1 MPDIPTMRE
10 LSSPDELFGV
20 WFSFL
25 AHAGIPEGVR
35 KALVEA
41 IERAVKSPAVATRLA
56 LLGIVQSYAG
66 PEALVSEIREESRRV
81 SEMAK
86 KTGPGK

>member
-1 MPDIPTMRE
+1 MRE

-25 AHAGIPEGVR
+25 APAGIPEGAR

-56 LLGIVQSYAG
+56 LLGIVQSYAA
-66 PEALVSEIREESRRV
+66 PEALVAEIARGIPARQRDGEEDRPLR
-81 SEMAK
+81 
-86 KTGPGK
+86 